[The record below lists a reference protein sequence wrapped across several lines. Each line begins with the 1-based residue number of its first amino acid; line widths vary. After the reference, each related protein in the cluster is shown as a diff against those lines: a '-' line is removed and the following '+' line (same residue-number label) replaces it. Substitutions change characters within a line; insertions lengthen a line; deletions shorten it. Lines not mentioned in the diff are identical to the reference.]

1 MKKTTSQVIKNIKCN
16 FPILFFAGQPLNEM
30 GAVHALVVQILDSVI
45 HLGKNLSKS

>member
-1 MKKTTSQVIKNIKCN
+1 MKKTSSQVIKDIKCN

-30 GAVHALVVQILDSVI
+30 GAVHALVVQMLDGAI